1 MKHLYTFELIEAVA
15 RTGSMRRAAE
25 DMNLTGSALNRRIR
39 RFEEEF
45 GAEIFERL
53 PSGVR
58 LNSAGEMVLYH
69 YRTTQSDL
77 ARVRGQ
83 VADLAGER
91 RGHVS
96 IACSQAVTPFFLPE
110 QIAHYRKRHPGVT
123 FAVKVGDRTQA
134 EHQLLSFSADL
145 ALVFEPAYLVEFEV
159 IQSLPQRVYAI
170 LAANDPLAAKAELR
184 LSEVLDRPCV
194 IPSAQYGV
202 RHLLEMAVRKRRRHL
217 EPIVESDSFD
227 LIRHYALHER
237 AIGFQIPIGLRTSE
251 DEALV
256 FRPLA
261 ERDVPP
267 GTLFLGQKQGRTLP
281 VASARFGMQVAETM
295 ANLWV

>member
-15 RTGSMRRAAE
+15 RCGSMRRAAE

-39 RFEEEF
+39 RFEAEF

-69 YRTTQSDL
+69 YRTTRSDL
-77 ARVRGQ
+77 ARVKGQ

-96 IACSQAVTPFFLPE
+96 IACSQAVTPYFLPE
-110 QIAHYRKRHPGVT
+110 QIAQYRKQHPGVT

-134 EHQLLSFSADL
+134 EHQLMSFAADL

-159 IQSLPQRVYAI
+159 IQSLPQRVHAV
-170 LAANDPLAAKAELR
+170 LAADDPLATKTEVR

-194 IPSAQYGV
+194 IPSTQYGV
-202 RHLLEMAVRKRRRHL
+202 RHLLDMAGRKRRRPL
-217 EPIVESDSFD
+217 EPVVESDSFD

-237 AIGFQIPIGLRTSE
+237 AIGFQIPIGLKAPQ
-251 DEALV
+251 DGAVV
-256 FRPLA
+256 FRPLD
-261 ERDVPP
+261 ERDVPA

-281 VASARFGMQVAETM
+281 VASARFGMQVAERM
-295 ANLWV
+295 ARLGG